1 MCHRRPVEE
10 QGHASDQGGQ
20 CQETEV
26 TSFDGTK
33 FILFTQIKRK
43 HEHQIEGQG
52 KDNGLVSLETFPEK
66 FSDDE
71 IIHHGQ
77 QDCQE
82 GEVNPTLHNYS

>member
-1 MCHRRPVEE
+1 M
-10 QGHASDQGGQ
+10 
-20 CQETEV
+20 
-26 TSFDGTK
+26 TSFNGSN

-66 FSDDE
+66 FSDDK
-71 IIHHGQ
+71 IIGHRQ
-77 QDCQE
+77 QNSQE